1 MAQHP
6 TAIVTGAAGGIG
18 LSYTKRL
25 LDRGYRVVLADLNT
39 DQGTELQKELGSNTL
54 FVHCDVADWSSQVAL
69 FKAAY
74 EWVGHIDVFIA
85 NAGIEEDEPF
95 YSLPDNDGE
104 PVKPSMK
111 VLDVDLHS
119 VVYGLRLFRHHMKK
133 SAAGGTVGKMIV
145 TNSMAGLYEFR
156 VAPVYSAAKHGVIGL
171 LRSASEKLR
180 KNESISLNAISPGPV
195 NTSISDVLKEV
206 VPTEHFTT
214 MSVILDAL
222 DKILDE
228 DITGQVFEC
237 SSQKFYLREPVE
249 YCDKSA
255 EFLLQDMKR
264 F

>member
-1 MAQHP
+1 MSVH
-6 TAIVTGAAGGIG
+6 
-18 LSYTKRL
+18 SRL
-25 LDRGYRVVLADLNT
+25 LLSPTL
-39 DQGTELQKELGSNTL
+39 TERQ
-54 FVHCDVADWSSQVAL
+54 
-69 FKAAY
+69 
-74 EWVGHIDVFIA
+74 
-85 NAGIEEDEPF
+85 
-95 YSLPDNDGE
+95 
-104 PVKPSMK
+104 
-111 VLDVDLHS
+111 
-119 VVYGLRLFRHHMKK
+119 
-133 SAAGGTVGKMIV
+133 
-145 TNSMAGLYEFR
+145 
-156 VAPVYSAAKHGVIGL
+156 VIGL